1 MSAFP
6 FILHIITNCSIH
18 SHYPF
23 LSDPYQI
30 LLNQFFDILSFPVNS
45 FGNQNDFNPIYT
57 FSHSILSNS
66 ILANHVLFNSLLFI
80 KSLSKFRFSNPN
92 LFNPIWSNPFQTN
105 HLKSVPFE
113 FNTLLSSWSK
123 LILFKPSFPMQVNSL
138 LSNLLLSNPIQ
149 PNSYNKRKSFPIL
162 YWSIKSLTIKLF
174 PVKIFPTETFPI

>member
-1 MSAFP
+1 MCKHYYTYTKAVDRRSFFVNGIYLIFRGDSLFISHFLTHSLTQDLVKPFIISAFP

-92 LFNPIWSNPFQTN
+92 LFNPI
-105 HLKSVPFE
+105 
-113 FNTLLSSWSK
+113 
-123 LILFKPSFPMQVNSL
+123 
-138 LSNLLLSNPIQ
+138 
-149 PNSYNKRKSFPIL
+149 
-162 YWSIKSLTIKLF
+162 
-174 PVKIFPTETFPI
+174 